1 MQTYR
6 SIFNHKQES
15 FLTSP
20 TIFPICNHCSSKAV
34 SACFHRS
41 VGKTTHSFVF
51 LYSYLECTLYTL
63 ILRSCLKNVFKRIAD
78 LEFAST
84 E

>member
-6 SIFNHKQES
+6 IIFNRKQES

-20 TIFPICNHCSSKAV
+20 TIFPKCNHCSSKAV
-34 SACFHRS
+34 SACFHRY
-41 VGKTTHSFVF
+41 VCKTAHSFVF

-63 ILRSCLKNVFKRIAD
+63 ILCKCLKNVF
-78 LEFAST
+78 
-84 E
+84 